1 MTPVLTNEVRQLL
14 SAPFT
19 IPESR
24 ARIGDALWLYVW
36 LVSHA
41 NTAGHIC
48 RTQSTLAADLHVTEG
63 VVEQW
68 IATLATTHLIEI
80 HTPSPYLV
88 LKLRFWRGS
97 GAASSPTDAEIGLQA
112 GLQKPVQSNVPVS
125 SSLLLPDSFTSKPI
139 DRGVDRGLGEGE
151 GLVVEAQAVLG
162 LADVAP
168 LRDLIALHPP
178 PVVRQALARVAATP
192 GEQIRKSR
200 FALFRYL
207 LNTLP
212 TNSPHDHDP
221 PHQP

>member
-1 MTPVLTNEVRQLL
+1 MTTFLTNNVRDLVA
-14 SAPFT
+14 APF
-19 IPESR
+19 IVSESR
-24 ARIGDALWLYVW
+24 TRVGDALWLYVW

-48 RTQSTLAADLHVTEG
+48 RTQSTLAADLNVTES

-68 IATLATTHLIEI
+68 IANLAATHLIEI

-97 GAASSPTDAEIGLQA
+97 GASSTLADAENGLQT
-112 GLQKPVQSNVPVS
+112 GLQKPVQNNVPVS
-125 SSLLLPDSFTSKPI
+125 SSLLLPDSITSKPI

-151 GLVVEAQAVLG
+151 GLVAEAQAVLG
-162 LADVAP
+162 LAEVAP
-168 LRDLIALHPP
+168 LRDLIAQHPP
-178 PVVRQALARVAATP
+178 PVVRQALVRVASTP
-192 GEQIRKSR
+192 AAQIRKSR

-212 TNSPHDHDP
+212 TNSPP
-221 PHQP
+221 